1 MRNHEKETNLLLSL
15 IQAALC
21 PDSEKTVNLTSG
33 CDLKNLA
40 AMIRRQSLVTMV
52 YPVILQ
58 QTDNNWTA
66 IKEDLR
72 PVYDCAIHKALVQEY
87 EFQSLLDDME
97 KDGIDCLPMKG
108 WIMRNYYPD
117 PLMRSMGDLDVLIKD
132 MDSHKM
138 QEWIE
143 SKGYILENNKNPVH
157 DEYQKPPYVLVELHR
172 TLIDINYLV
181 ELQTEWIDQLVER
194 VWDEQNLTKET
205 NHIYQLRD
213 EDFYI
218 YHLLHFYKHFMYAG
232 SGIRPL
238 LDIYIFL
245 QKKKNDLDITYLQQQ
260 LEILKLST
268 FAERMKQLAFAC
280 FGGQSLEYGM
290 QIEEVKQVAG
300 YLTGVGTYGDK
311 TTSTVASIIGQETC
325 SFAGNILVSNIKRCF
340 PARQILQQRYPKL
353 HKYPWLL
360 PFYWMLRA
368 VRVIFLERHKI
379 YELGKK
385 TNELIKIKS
394 IEKETYNEIENIFRL
409 VGITTK
415 SK

>member
-238 LDIYIFL
+238 VDIYIFL
-245 QKKKNDLDITYLQQQ
+245 KKKEKSLDRVYLQQQ
-260 LEILKLST
+260 LEHLKLST
-268 FAERMKQLAFAC
+268 FAEKMEQLAFAC
-280 FGGQSLEYGM
+280 FDGQVLQERIAIEDIR
-290 QIEEVKQVAG
+290 QIVA
-300 YLTGVGTYGDK
+300 YLTDVSTYGDEA
-311 TTSTVASIIGQETC
+311 TSKIAAVVSQGTG
-325 SFAGNILVSNIKRCF
+325 SFAGDILTARIKKCF
-340 PARQILQQRYPKL
+340 PPRQALQQRYPKL
-353 HKYPWLL
+353 RDHPWML
-360 PFYWMLRA
+360 PFYWVIRA
-368 VRVIFLERHKI
+368 ARIIFLERHKV
-379 YELGKK
+379 YEMGKK

-394 IEKETYNEIENIFRL
+394 TETYNEIENVFRL
-409 VGITTK
+409 IGIVTK